1 MGKGYGSLCCIQ
13 ERHSYGK
20 ALLSFLYTN
29 GGEAISVVRV
39 VVVVVVDV
47 TSRVLIP
54 SIVRIAAIRATQA
67 HILRTAYTLII
78 KTISKGW
85 NSVYNLILSTR
96 GGGF

>member
-29 GGEAISVVRV
+29 GGEAISVVR
-39 VVVVVVDV
+39 VVVVDV

-85 NSVYNLILSTR
+85 NSVYDLILSTR

>member
-29 GGEAISVVRV
+29 GVEAISVVR
-39 VVVVVVDV
+39 VVVVDV